1 MKKISLL
8 LLSLLVILPLI
19 TVSAQPETGRNPI
32 IFADVPD
39 VSMIRVGDTYYMSS
53 TTMHMNPGVPV
64 MRSKDLT
71 NWEIVSYTY
80 NTLGDND
87 ALTLN
92 NGRNAYGRGTWAS
105 CIRYHNGTFYVSS
118 FSSTTGKTYI

>member
-92 NGRNAYGRGTWAS
+92 NGRNAYGRGT
-105 CIRYHNGTFYVSS
+105 
-118 FSSTTGKTYI
+118 